1 MNSAPISPGFR
12 LQRLRL
18 QICDLDGLNH
28 KNKQVMSIVNEQV
41 KVNNCTIKVGKNNI
55 VHSLEL
61 YKLHA
66 NFKGA

>member
-1 MNSAPISPGFR
+1 M
-12 LQRLRL
+12 
-18 QICDLDGLNH
+18 
-28 KNKQVMSIVNEQV
+28 
-41 KVNNCTIKVGKNNI
+41 VNNHTNKIGKNNI